1 VIAGPPSPAASFVPR
16 ARPALQAFSWFE
28 GAMRLFKL
36 APGRWCILGA
46 FTVASKLAL
55 ELVPGIGRAA
65 AEVIGPVVECGLLL
79 GAAALDRGSPLE
91 LRYAVAAFRA
101 RPAAL
106 AAIVVSSLIVSAAEF
121 GVAYALAGVN
131 LLADPSDPDL
141 TTGVLLAVIG
151 TAALVSLPLVF
162 VPLAALFEGTGFA
175 RAFVRSVNGFAL
187 NTAPLL
193 VFGVLSL
200 ALTLV
205 GLLTFW
211 IGLVAVFPL
220 VAAATYTA
228 WKDIYTPPEADVLTA
243 Y

>member
-1 VIAGPPSPAASFVPR
+1 MAEPSSPPASLAPR
-16 ARPALQAFSWFE
+16 ARPALQALSWFE
-28 GAMRLFKL
+28 SAMRLFKL

-46 FTVASKLAL
+46 VTLASKLAL

-65 AEVIGPVVECGLLL
+65 AEVIIPVVECGLLI

-106 AAIVVSSLIVSAAEF
+106 AAIVVSSLVVSAAEF
-121 GVAYALAGVN
+121 GVAYGLAGVN
-131 LLADPSDPDL
+131 LFADPADPDL
-141 TTGVLLAVIG
+141 TSGVLLVVIG
-151 TAALVSLPLVF
+151 TATLVSLPLVF
-162 VPLAALFEGTGFA
+162 VPLSALFEGTGFA
-175 RAFVRSVNGFAL
+175 RAFARSLTGFAL
-187 NTAPLL
+187 NAAPLL
-193 VFGVLSL
+193 IFGALSL

-211 IGLVAVFPL
+211 IGLIAVFPL
-220 VAAATYTA
+220 VAAATYAA
-228 WKDIYTPPEADVLTA
+228 WKDIYAPAGSKLLTA